1 MKLVKLLVILALF
14 GAVSCKKSKT
24 TANPKMKN
32 KIDSL
37 SYAAG
42 SLFGQWLQTAGHKEL
57 DYEIMNAVIKR
68 ALNGDSLTMDI
79 EQSKA
84 ILQSYAMEA
93 MKKKSSENE
102 KEAKDFLTKNKAK
115 SSVITTPSGL
125 QYKILKA
132 GNGPIPND
140 SQTVKVHYVG
150 KLLDGKVFDSS
161 RDRGEPADFKLN
173 VPAIPG
179 WIEALK
185 IMPIGSKWELYLPP
199 ALAYGEE
206 GNQGIPGNS
215 VLIFEVEILE
225 LVADKPAI
233 KK

>member
-1 MKLVKLLVILALF
+1 MKLVKLLVIIALF

-24 TANPKMKN
+24 AANPKMKN

-57 DYEIMNAVIKR
+57 DYEIMNAVIQR

-93 MKKKSSENE
+93 MKKKSSEND

-115 SSVITTPSGL
+115 SGVITTASGL

-161 RDRGEPADFKLN
+161 RERGEPADFKLN

-185 IMPIGSKWELYLPP
+185 LMPVGSKWELYLPP

-215 VLIFEVEILE
+215 VLIFEVEVLE
-225 LVADKPAI
+225 LVADKPAA

>member
-24 TANPKMKN
+24 ASNPKMKN

-57 DYEIMNAVIKR
+57 DYEIMNAVIQR

-93 MKKKSSENE
+93 MKKKSSEND

-115 SSVITTPSGL
+115 SGVITTASGL

-161 RDRGEPADFKLN
+161 RERGEPADFKLN

-185 IMPIGSKWELYLPP
+185 LMPVGSKWELYLPP

-215 VLIFEVEILE
+215 VLIFEVEVLE
-225 LVADKPAI
+225 LVADKPAT